1 VRFVLTALLWLLTTV
16 LLAAAVPAVW
26 AQQNLVGEQGYAEFA
41 ESAATD
47 TRLQDAMADEL
58 AMQIVALADDRGY
71 GLNETLVHQVT
82 SAYTD
87 NAGFPGQFAQANRI
101 AHRWMFS
108 GDIPQANAD
117 DQWLIDIAPML
128 SDPSLAATLGSLDL
142 DVPDSLMV
150 PVTVPSPELRPGRLQ
165 AVATWGPWV
174 SIGLAVLTAVFA
186 LLTLASSRRRGKGLA
201 ALGVSALLVG
211 AAGWAGLE
219 VANSYVDDALNRTE
233 GNFRRIAD
241 EMIRHAE
248 DSLHHWLNLTLAAGA
263 ALVVVGVAVSLLG
276 GLRRPRTDLAPAS
289 RRHRGTDGVLDSARN
304 ASPVNAYPPN
314 FRHRNS

>member
-26 AQQNLVGEQGYAEFA
+26 AQQNLVSEQGYADLA
-41 ESAATD
+41 ASAATD
-47 TRLQDAMADEL
+47 TRLRDAMADEL
-58 AMQIVALADDRGY
+58 TTQIVALAADRGY
-71 GLNETLVHQVT
+71 TLNETLVHQVT
-82 SAYTD
+82 ASYTG
-87 NAGFPGQFAQANRI
+87 NAGFPGQFGQANRI

-108 GDIPQANAD
+108 DDIPQANAD

-128 SDPSLAATLGSLDL
+128 SDPSLVATLGNLDL
-142 DVPDSLMV
+142 DVPDTLMV

-186 LLTLASSRRRGKGLA
+186 LLTIASSRRRGKGIA

-219 VANSYVDDALNRTE
+219 VAQDPLGRALDRAE

-241 EMIRHAE
+241 EMVVHAE
-248 DSLHHWLNLTLAAGA
+248 DSLHHWLNLTLAGGA
-263 ALVVVGVAVSLLG
+263 ALVVVGVVVSMLG
-276 GLRRPRTDLAPAS
+276 GLRRHPE
-289 RRHRGTDGVLDSARN
+289 
-304 ASPVNAYPPN
+304 
-314 FRHRNS
+314 

>member
-26 AQQNLVGEQGYAEFA
+26 AQQHLVSEQGYAELA
-41 ESAATD
+41 ASAATD
-47 TRLQDAMADEL
+47 TRLRDAMSDEL
-58 AMQIVALADDRGY
+58 TTQIVELAADRGY
-71 GLNETLVHQVT
+71 GLNEMLVHQVT
-82 SAYTD
+82 SAYTG
-87 NAGFPGQFAQANRI
+87 NSGFPGQFGQANRI

-108 GDIPQANAD
+108 DDIPQANAD

-128 SDPSLAATLGSLDL
+128 SDPSLAATLGNLDL

-174 SIGLAVLTAVFA
+174 SIGLAVLTAMFA

-219 VANSYVDDALNRTE
+219 VANGHIDRALARAE

-241 EMIRHAE
+241 EMVLHAE
-248 DSLHHWLNLTLAAGA
+248 DSLHHWLNMTLIAGV
-263 ALVVVGVAVSLLG
+263 ALVVVGVVVSMLG
-276 GLRRPRTDLAPAS
+276 GLRRRPDVIRD
-289 RRHRGTDGVLDSARN
+289 
-304 ASPVNAYPPN
+304 SPV
-314 FRHRNS
+314 RDR

>member
-1 VRFVLTALLWLLTTV
+1 MRFVLTALLWLLTTV
-16 LLAAAVPAVW
+16 LLAVAVPAVW
-26 AQQNLVGEQGYAEFA
+26 AQQHLVSEQGYADLA

-47 TRLQDAMADEL
+47 TRLRDAMADEL
-58 AMQIVALADDRGY
+58 TNQITALAADRGY

-82 SAYTD
+82 SAYTG
-87 NAGFPGQFAQANRI
+87 NSGFPGQFAQANRI

-108 GDIPQANAD
+108 DDIPQANND

-128 SDPSLAATLGSLDL
+128 SDSSLAATLGNLDL
-142 DVPDSLMV
+142 DVPDTLMV

-174 SIGLAVLTAVFA
+174 STGVAVLAAVCA

-219 VANSYVDDALNRTE
+219 VADGYLDDALNRTE

-241 EMIRHAE
+241 EMVLHAE

-263 ALVVVGVAVSLLG
+263 ALVAAGVVVSMLG
-276 GLRRPRTDLAPAS
+276 GLRRTPSGFD
-289 RRHRGTDGVLDSARN
+289 HV
-304 ASPVNAYPPN
+304 
-314 FRHRNS
+314 